1 MKICTCICQVRRK
14 QTNTRPAMFH
24 LPRPYTYGWASLTVL
39 SCAAHAH
46 GAPCVLGIV
55 LHCIAR
61 CAWRSAPV
69 GPVQACTGPVPGLF
83 SVIHFTGICDLRV
96 YTTPLI
102 LGVGIYLVYTGY
114 IPIPVYTIS
123 CANKLIYSRHGEWM
137 VQAKITIVLYSTHD
151 DLT

>member
-14 QTNTRPAMFH
+14 QTNMRPAMFH

-55 LHCIAR
+55 LHCTAR

-123 CANKLIYSRHGEWM
+123 YTLPS
-137 VQAKITIVLYSTHD
+137 IVCSSKPPSVLVMLPGYD
-151 DLT
+151 

>member
-69 GPVQACTGPVPGLF
+69 GPVQLSLYWAGAGPVL
-83 SVIHFTGICDLRV
+83 SNTLHRNMRSTGI
-96 YTTPLI
+96 YHPLDFGGGCI
-102 LGVGIYLVYTGY
+102 PSIYSWFITYLV
-114 IPIPVYTIS
+114 S
-123 CANKLIYSRHGEWM
+123 EHYSIKAQLPSESR
-137 VQAKITIVLYSTHD
+137 T
-151 DLT
+151 